1 MMMVVP
7 CLGHVFCKKR
17 IQFAFE
23 QESAIVRHRLRQIH
37 PIDSRRWKRIWL
49 RTSRGGT

>member
-7 CLGHVFCKKR
+7 CLGHVFCEKR

-23 QESAIVRHRLRQIH
+23 QESAIVRHRLRG
-37 PIDSRRWKRIWL
+37 RRLKRIRL
-49 RTSRGGT
+49 RRPLGWI